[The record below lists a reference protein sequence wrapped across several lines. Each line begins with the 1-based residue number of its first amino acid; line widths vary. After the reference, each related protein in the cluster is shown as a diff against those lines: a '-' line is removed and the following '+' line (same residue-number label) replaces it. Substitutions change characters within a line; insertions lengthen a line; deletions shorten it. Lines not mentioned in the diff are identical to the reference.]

1 MRTGAAYIRVST
13 DEQLEFS
20 PDSQLKKIKE
30 YAAAQGICLPQEYV
44 FREDGI
50 SGRKAERRPAFQK
63 MIAAAKTVPRPFDVI
78 LVWKYSRFARSR
90 SDSIFYKTLLR
101 EKLGIDVLSVSEPI
115 GKDKTSKIYESI
127 IEVMDEYYCDN
138 LSEEV
143 KRGMEERF
151 SRGKIIAP
159 PPYGYKVQDG
169 AYVPD
174 GERADTVREI
184 FQLCAA
190 GMPLRAITKCLNER
204 GLRTKKGRPF
214 EVRTV
219 GYILRNPVYL
229 GCVRKRGEDGEDR
242 LIPAAH
248 APLINQALFSA
259 CADKLADNSMQPRPY
274 VRDTARFPLSGMVRC
289 SACGSTLTMS
299 SRVGRLQCCS
309 YAKGKCFVSHSVSL
323 HQITEAVMEKL
334 SEDLAGVIVHIH
346 TNPLPDEKNSGEA
359 VLRRERLRLRRI
371 EEAYEAGV
379 YTLEYLATAKEEYQ
393 RKEIAYREKGQR
405 NVIQPIDVKLGLLDL
420 LHFAMAFPNGEFANT
435 ILKSI
440 LSAVVFNR
448 PDNTVQILYRTDV

>member
-1 MRTGAAYIRVST
+1 
-13 DEQLEFS
+13 
-20 PDSQLKKIKE
+20 
-30 YAAAQGICLPQEYV
+30 
-44 FREDGI
+44 
-50 SGRKAERRPAFQK
+50 
-63 MIAAAKTVPRPFDVI
+63 
-78 LVWKYSRFARSR
+78 
-90 SDSIFYKTLLR
+90 
-101 EKLGIDVLSVSEPI
+101 
-115 GKDKTSKIYESI
+115 
-127 IEVMDEYYCDN
+127 
-138 LSEEV
+138 
-143 KRGMEERF
+143 MEERF

-204 GLRTKKGRPF
+204 GLRSKKGRPF